1 MQPPLLVPTPVAEIL
16 APQTAVSSVPKPK
29 VDLGKMHFKKQI
41 LSASVIEESPITS
54 VVLQDPPPSEQQ
66 VLMESSGKIET
77 VTPTRTL
84 QSQNN
89 LQNMDNDCPSENAL
103 TRVSDVKLDL
113 SLKEPT
119 DSSHKGKVDV
129 NTSSIT
135 EQQDASENIQI
146 RSRSDSTL
154 PGSESDADSVQTSSS
169 YKSGEPKATAKLE
182 SRSKDTKNMSSSRSK
197 LEETEKSSN
206 HSRSEKDERTSS
218 YSKSDRDSKSD
229 RELRSTSD
237 RELRSTSDRES
248 KHTPSRSSRSD
259 KGRRRTKSR
268 SRSRSRGPRTSS
280 RSETRSRSERS
291 RSERGSGSR
300 SDRSYYDSERRSGG
314 HRSSPYRERRG
325 SSRSRTDSSRV
336 RGDSSDSED
345 DHRRT
350 RTRTSD
356 SSRSSTHS
364 SLQRDSKSYSSH
376 SKSERDS
383 EIDKITQSSKSER
396 ASKRTVDSS
405 SLQKCSTDVEPNHR
419 KSNTHYKPDISVRST
434 HSSPHALSQTSDKRL
449 QKSSCSES
457 EVAHKGKSQSQ
468 GSDRSSGSEGA
479 WTSSTSKS
487 DSKQMSASMSSVKTN
502 RQSKDTFHSPN
513 KIQTHETPSDAHP
526 QSKNVKAGADPHVA
540 DTCQREDVGNMNDI
554 TSQDKGLQKTTLSL
568 PLNCDPTDRLQEPA
582 LDLVNEKTHHC
593 IEVQNDSAATLPN
606 NSSGDQFC
614 EKFALGDID
623 NVNKS
628 LCSEQTKDAQR
639 VDPQIESTEKW
650 VDVTNSSFSC
660 SNDRV
665 IPSQD
670 KTVFQGS
677 VGSKSLPSTVSVR
690 DHPKQ
695 NTKPE
700 NTVLCSSRNVNIN
713 MQSCKN
719 VPLKSEP
726 SSPEP
731 QFPNQTEQQNS
742 SLRKN
747 RGKTKKSRWDIVGQ
761 DTSDS
766 DNPQKLPS
774 QESKPA
780 VKKVISVKRI
790 EFSKDVSQED
800 PSLKGQLKWEAEL
813 HSETIKQEII
823 ITQEHSSAPIT
834 FGNDQSD
841 SANLTAQ
848 RGTCETSSDRLDIKP
863 HVSQMDGDPSLLNNT
878 SHVDRARR
886 EQVSSQDD
894 CGVAVKRMHSVVVV
908 PKNSTLTHSDTTDKP
923 ASPCTPSTSPGRQQ
937 YANRA
942 SGQEGDL
949 DRNEIPSRVSPQQR
963 HRGFPAMRESTRQ
976 ASNPCVDG
984 SLSAHDIMVYQSQ
997 SNMVDSTSQLEGS
1010 NATDAQPSKDP
1021 YSSARERPKIGAATV
1036 SQIAA
1041 HSLENSFR
1049 QSDTGHPQH
1058 YGSGKAG
1065 GMLSPYQHGDFAS
1078 SDDFNSSLGWDFTQ
1092 SEQPSSTYQQPDSSY
1107 GASQQH
1113 PNTQQPGN
1121 SSLGQVYRT
1130 NNGAF
1135 WTQLPS
1141 TTQPTCRPVY
1151 LHVPATHYQE
1161 PVGQVHPDSLTND
1174 CDEDSEG
1181 KPAGLSRL
1189 AVECNGPKLPGSLAF
1204 VQAHEISSNCRG
1216 SVNATPENISIV
1228 EPPRDKDNSRPHRGR
1243 GPPKKRRPE
1252 MESDSD
1258 SETEPVLASKRER
1271 LAEREL
1277 PKVSK
1282 ESREIP
1288 GQAEVQRPLLSL
1300 RDFRDASNWREMA
1313 RSKKMPPY
1321 FDLIEENLYLTER
1334 SSRCLN
1340 EGYCS
1345 NRRFQM
1351 KQHADF
1357 EVILT
1362 EDKGWGLRA
1371 ARDLIPNTFVLE
1383 YCGEVLDHKEFKT
1396 RVKKYASMKNI
1407 HYYFMALKNN
1417 EIIDATLKGN
1427 CSRFMNHSCE
1437 PNCETQKWTVN
1448 GQLRVGFFTSK
1459 TVTAGTE
1466 LTFDYQF
1473 QRYGKEAQKCFCG
1486 APSCR
1491 GFLGGENRVSVRAAA
1506 GKMKKERPR
1515 KKDTSVSNALTT
1527 VDEEL
1532 EALLENGEGLYDE
1545 KEVVSLCRLMVR
1557 VETMEQKLICLKLIQ
1572 DTQSPSC
1579 LKQFLDHHGLSL
1591 LWIFM
1596 VELSEA
1602 KGNSVNN
1609 IKLQFQIMKT
1619 LSVLPISTKNMLEE
1633 SHVLSL
1639 IQRWAQTHTHSLPQ
1653 PPGAEQDGYSSEN
1666 TSRAQTP
1673 LNTPDGSSASV
1684 AKLGPELDSDT
1695 PKRAVYRRLKISE
1708 NSLDSAMSDAS
1719 KASDG
1724 KEEEEEDEEEMEDEE
1739 VSRPEPPVESSKQ
1752 SKTELVVEA
1761 QTPTTEEPTEEPVTE
1776 LKETPEEVVE
1786 TMEITELE
1794 AESQDVKDQEEVDEK
1809 GGDEEVKEEGSEGQ
1823 KESGEEEQ
1831 QQASQSVEE
1840 REVVAGEQANV
1851 EIQESSHIQPVQT
1864 EVTETPSEE
1873 QPAEEKEEETTT
1885 AETGTEDTEKA
1896 PGSQEHPGQV
1906 APEGPPEVAPGT
1918 EDATQVVAPA
1928 SEAPPPPSPVVPV
1941 EPAAVGTPSQDEEE
1955 GVSDVESERS
1965 QEALLSAVDI
1975 GDMAARLLDSWKDLK
1990 EVYRI
1995 PKKSQVEKEI
2005 HGRSLSL
2012 SLSCSFSHWV
2022 CVHTCYSL
2030 TFYFQP
2036 FDLANSSKKTRS
2048 ITKERTKLSTEE
2060 RRKLFEQEV
2069 AQREVQKQQQQL
2081 QQHQQ
2086 QQRQQQLQTLAYD
2099 AALTYTT
2106 SPAGFIHYP
2115 PGYPLQTYVDPVNPN
2130 AGKVLLP
2137 TPPVEPLVPATLVLE
2152 QTPPQALITELGMT
2166 SPSSTSQPPPV
2177 SNLSSISQHI
2187 HQPTTPLELHH
2198 GTAQQYAQQPSVAGQ
2213 DPGVGVLSVPAVSAP
2228 PQVGSYTTLWD
2239 PTTQQAVTVQTQ
2251 VAPQYQVVPAP
2262 PPTQTA
2268 IYYQGQPCQTIYS
2281 IPTAYPQ
2288 ANTPVLQAYA
2298 DPAANYLHGQQV
2310 YTGHQQGVVVQQGGT
2325 VTTIVT
2331 SQTVQQMPNALLVP
2345 NSMIDL
2351 PPPSP
2356 PKPKTIV
2363 LPPSWKVARDGE
2375 GKIYYYHVITRQT
2388 QWDPP
2393 SSWDGASEDSHS
2405 LDHEAEMDL
2414 GTPTYDENPSKFS
2427 TKTAEADTS
2436 SELAKRS
2443 KETFRKEMSQFIV
2456 TCLNPFRKPD
2466 CKLGRIVNTED
2477 FKHLARKLTHGVMNK
2492 ELKSCKNPE
2501 DLECNENVKH
2511 KTKEYIKKYMQKF
2524 GNIYRPKEDTE
2535 LD

>member
-1 MQPPLLVPTPVAEIL
+1 MNLDDQGRQKVSFSFSLTKKPLQNLFLAPPSQEKSLAELPSVLSPTTSLPQDRAGQHTESKNEQMQPPLLVPTPVAEIL

-135 EQQDASENIQI
+135 EQQDTSENIQI
-146 RSRSDSTL
+146 RSRLDSTL

-206 HSRSEKDERTSS
+206 HSRSEKDERNSS
-218 YSKSDRDSKSD
+218 YSKSDRDSK
-229 RELRSTSD
+229 SD

-291 RSERGSGSR
+291 RSDRGSGSR

-376 SKSERDS
+376 SKCERDSKSERDS

-396 ASKRTVDSS
+396 ASKRTVDSG

-526 QSKNVKAGADPHVA
+526 QSKNDKAGADPHVA

-582 LDLVNEKTHHC
+582 LDLVNEKIHHC

-606 NSSGDQFC
+606 SSSGDQFC

-800 PSLKGQLKWEAEL
+800 SSPKGQLKWEAEL

-823 ITQEHSSAPIT
+823 ITQEHSSALIT

-848 RGTCETSSDRLDIKP
+848 PGTCETSSDRLDIKP

-886 EQVSSQDD
+886 EQGRDDNEEKPKDGPHKSKLLKTLVSSQDGVGQSEDSDTDDSESDSD

-963 HRGFPAMRESTRQ
+963 HRGFPAMCESTRQ
-976 ASNPCVDG
+976 ASNPCVGG

-1058 YGSGKAG
+1058 YGSGKGG
-1065 GMLSPYQHGDFAS
+1065 GMLSRYQHGDFAS

-1130 NNGAF
+1130 NNGAY
-1135 WTQLPS
+1135 WTQLP
-1141 TTQPTCRPVY
+1141 TTAQPTCRPVY

-1181 KPAGLSRL
+1181 KPAGFSRL

-1258 SETEPVLASKRER
+1258 SEAEPVLASKRER
-1271 LAEREL
+1271 LAEREIH
-1277 PKVSK
+1277 KVSK

-1334 SSRCLN
+1334 
-1340 EGYCS
+1340 
-1345 NRRFQM
+1345 
-1351 KQHADF
+1351 
-1357 EVILT
+1357 
-1362 EDKGWGLRA
+1362 
-1371 ARDLIPNTFVLE
+1371 
-1383 YCGEVLDHKEFKT
+1383 
-1396 RVKKYASMKNI
+1396 
-1407 HYYFMALKNN
+1407 
-1417 EIIDATLKGN
+1417 
-1427 CSRFMNHSCE
+1427 
-1437 PNCETQKWTVN
+1437 
-1448 GQLRVGFFTSK
+1448 
-1459 TVTAGTE
+1459 
-1466 LTFDYQF
+1466 
-1473 QRYGKEAQKCFCG
+1473 
-1486 APSCR
+1486 
-1491 GFLGGENRVSVRAAA
+1491 
-1506 GKMKKERPR
+1506 
-1515 KKDTSVSNALTT
+1515 
-1527 VDEEL
+1527 
-1532 EALLENGEGLYDE
+1532 
-1545 KEVVSLCRLMVR
+1545 
-1557 VETMEQKLICLKLIQ
+1557 
-1572 DTQSPSC
+1572 
-1579 LKQFLDHHGLSL
+1579 
-1591 LWIFM
+1591 
-1596 VELSEA
+1596 
-1602 KGNSVNN
+1602 
-1609 IKLQFQIMKT
+1609 
-1619 LSVLPISTKNMLEE
+1619 
-1633 SHVLSL
+1633 
-1639 IQRWAQTHTHSLPQ
+1639 
-1653 PPGAEQDGYSSEN
+1653 
-1666 TSRAQTP
+1666 
-1673 LNTPDGSSASV
+1673 
-1684 AKLGPELDSDT
+1684 
-1695 PKRAVYRRLKISE
+1695 
-1708 NSLDSAMSDAS
+1708 
-1719 KASDG
+1719 
-1724 KEEEEEDEEEMEDEE
+1724 
-1739 VSRPEPPVESSKQ
+1739 
-1752 SKTELVVEA
+1752 
-1761 QTPTTEEPTEEPVTE
+1761 
-1776 LKETPEEVVE
+1776 
-1786 TMEITELE
+1786 
-1794 AESQDVKDQEEVDEK
+1794 
-1809 GGDEEVKEEGSEGQ
+1809 
-1823 KESGEEEQ
+1823 
-1831 QQASQSVEE
+1831 
-1840 REVVAGEQANV
+1840 
-1851 EIQESSHIQPVQT
+1851 
-1864 EVTETPSEE
+1864 
-1873 QPAEEKEEETTT
+1873 
-1885 AETGTEDTEKA
+1885 
-1896 PGSQEHPGQV
+1896 
-1906 APEGPPEVAPGT
+1906 
-1918 EDATQVVAPA
+1918 
-1928 SEAPPPPSPVVPV
+1928 
-1941 EPAAVGTPSQDEEE
+1941 
-1955 GVSDVESERS
+1955 
-1965 QEALLSAVDI
+1965 
-1975 GDMAARLLDSWKDLK
+1975 
-1990 EVYRI
+1990 
-1995 PKKSQVEKEI
+1995 
-2005 HGRSLSL
+2005 
-2012 SLSCSFSHWV
+2012 
-2022 CVHTCYSL
+2022 
-2030 TFYFQP
+2030 
-2036 FDLANSSKKTRS
+2036 
-2048 ITKERTKLSTEE
+2048 
-2060 RRKLFEQEV
+2060 
-2069 AQREVQKQQQQL
+2069 
-2081 QQHQQ
+2081 
-2086 QQRQQQLQTLAYD
+2086 
-2099 AALTYTT
+2099 
-2106 SPAGFIHYP
+2106 
-2115 PGYPLQTYVDPVNPN
+2115 
-2130 AGKVLLP
+2130 
-2137 TPPVEPLVPATLVLE
+2137 
-2152 QTPPQALITELGMT
+2152 
-2166 SPSSTSQPPPV
+2166 
-2177 SNLSSISQHI
+2177 
-2187 HQPTTPLELHH
+2187 
-2198 GTAQQYAQQPSVAGQ
+2198 
-2213 DPGVGVLSVPAVSAP
+2213 
-2228 PQVGSYTTLWD
+2228 
-2239 PTTQQAVTVQTQ
+2239 
-2251 VAPQYQVVPAP
+2251 
-2262 PPTQTA
+2262 
-2268 IYYQGQPCQTIYS
+2268 
-2281 IPTAYPQ
+2281 
-2288 ANTPVLQAYA
+2288 
-2298 DPAANYLHGQQV
+2298 
-2310 YTGHQQGVVVQQGGT
+2310 
-2325 VTTIVT
+2325 
-2331 SQTVQQMPNALLVP
+2331 
-2345 NSMIDL
+2345 
-2351 PPPSP
+2351 
-2356 PKPKTIV
+2356 
-2363 LPPSWKVARDGE
+2363 
-2375 GKIYYYHVITRQT
+2375 
-2388 QWDPP
+2388 
-2393 SSWDGASEDSHS
+2393 
-2405 LDHEAEMDL
+2405 
-2414 GTPTYDENPSKFS
+2414 
-2427 TKTAEADTS
+2427 
-2436 SELAKRS
+2436 
-2443 KETFRKEMSQFIV
+2443 
-2456 TCLNPFRKPD
+2456 
-2466 CKLGRIVNTED
+2466 
-2477 FKHLARKLTHGVMNK
+2477 
-2492 ELKSCKNPE
+2492 
-2501 DLECNENVKH
+2501 
-2511 KTKEYIKKYMQKF
+2511 
-2524 GNIYRPKEDTE
+2524 
-2535 LD
+2535 

>member
-1 MQPPLLVPTPVAEIL
+1 MLSSHLLPKGTKRKVNLDDQGRQKVSFSFSLTKKPLQNLFLAPPSQEKSLAELPSVLSPTTSLPQDRAGQHTESKNEQMQPPLLVPTPVAEIL

-41 LSASVIEESPITS
+41 LSASVIEDSPITS

-77 VTPTRTL
+77 VTPPRTP
-84 QSQNN
+84 QS
-89 LQNMDNDCPSENAL
+89 QNMDNDGPSENAL

-135 EQQDASENIQI
+135 ETQDTSENIQI

-182 SRSKDTKNMSSSRSK
+182 SRSKDTKDMSSSRSI

-206 HSRSEKDERTSS
+206 NSRSEKDERTSS
-218 YSKSDRDSKSD
+218 YSKSDRDSK
-229 RELRSTSD
+229 SD

-419 KSNTHYKPDISVRST
+419 KSNTHYKPDISVRSN

-449 QKSSCSES
+449 QKSSYSES

-479 WTSSTSKS
+479 WTSSTNKS

-502 RQSKDTFHSPN
+502 KQSKDTFHSPN
-513 KIQTHETPSDAHP
+513 KIQTPSDAHP
-526 QSKNVKAGADPHVA
+526 QSKNDKAGADSHLA

-554 TSQDKGLQKTTLSL
+554 TSQDKGLQKPTLSL
-568 PLNCDPTDRLQEPA
+568 PSNCDPTDRLQEPA
-582 LDLVNEKTHHC
+582 LDLVNEKIHHC
-593 IEVQNDSAATLPN
+593 IEVQNDSAATFPN
-606 NSSGDQFC
+606 NSSGDQLC

-628 LCSEQTKDAQR
+628 LCSEQTKDAQH

-650 VDVTNSSFSC
+650 VDVSNSSFSC

-677 VGSKSLPSTVSVR
+677 VGSKSLPSTVDVSVR

-700 NTVLCSSRNVNIN
+700 NTVCSSRNVNID

-790 EFSKDVSQED
+790 EFSKDVSQEE

-813 HSETIKQEII
+813 HSKTIKQEII

-834 FGNDQSD
+834 FGNDQSE
-841 SANLTAQ
+841 STNPTAQ
-848 RGTCETSSDRLDIKP
+848 PGTCETSSDLLDTKP
-863 HVSQMDGDPSLLNNT
+863 HVSQMDDDPSLLNNT

-886 EQVSSQDD
+886 EPCRNDDGNEEEPKDGPHKSKLLKTLVSSQDGVGQSEDSDTDDSESDSD

-908 PKNSTLTHSDTTDKP
+908 PKNSTLTHSDTTDKL
-923 ASPCTPSTSPGRQQ
+923 ASPCTPSTSPGCQQ
-937 YANRA
+937 HANRA

-949 DRNEIPSRVSPQQR
+949 NRNEIPSRVSPQQR
-963 HRGFPAMRESTRQ
+963 HRGFPAMCENTRQ

-1021 YSSARERPKIGAATV
+1021 YSSARERPKIGDATV

-1058 YGSGKAG
+1058 NGSGRGG
-1065 GMLSPYQHGDFAS
+1065 GMLSRYQHGDFAS

-1130 NNGAF
+1130 NNGAY
-1135 WTQLPS
+1135 WTQLPT

-1216 SVNATPENISIV
+1216 SVNATPENISVV

-1258 SETEPVLASKRER
+1258 SEAEPVLASKRER

-1277 PKVSK
+1277 PKDSK
-1282 ESREIP
+1282 ERM
-1288 GQAEVQRPLLSL
+1288 RRFRLMRDCPLL
-1300 RDFRDASNWREMA
+1300 
-1313 RSKKMPPY
+1313 
-1321 FDLIEENLYLTER
+1321 
-1334 SSRCLN
+1334 
-1340 EGYCS
+1340 
-1345 NRRFQM
+1345 
-1351 KQHADF
+1351 
-1357 EVILT
+1357 
-1362 EDKGWGLRA
+1362 
-1371 ARDLIPNTFVLE
+1371 
-1383 YCGEVLDHKEFKT
+1383 
-1396 RVKKYASMKNI
+1396 
-1407 HYYFMALKNN
+1407 
-1417 EIIDATLKGN
+1417 
-1427 CSRFMNHSCE
+1427 
-1437 PNCETQKWTVN
+1437 
-1448 GQLRVGFFTSK
+1448 
-1459 TVTAGTE
+1459 
-1466 LTFDYQF
+1466 
-1473 QRYGKEAQKCFCG
+1473 
-1486 APSCR
+1486 
-1491 GFLGGENRVSVRAAA
+1491 
-1506 GKMKKERPR
+1506 
-1515 KKDTSVSNALTT
+1515 
-1527 VDEEL
+1527 
-1532 EALLENGEGLYDE
+1532 
-1545 KEVVSLCRLMVR
+1545 
-1557 VETMEQKLICLKLIQ
+1557 
-1572 DTQSPSC
+1572 
-1579 LKQFLDHHGLSL
+1579 
-1591 LWIFM
+1591 
-1596 VELSEA
+1596 
-1602 KGNSVNN
+1602 
-1609 IKLQFQIMKT
+1609 
-1619 LSVLPISTKNMLEE
+1619 
-1633 SHVLSL
+1633 
-1639 IQRWAQTHTHSLPQ
+1639 
-1653 PPGAEQDGYSSEN
+1653 
-1666 TSRAQTP
+1666 
-1673 LNTPDGSSASV
+1673 
-1684 AKLGPELDSDT
+1684 
-1695 PKRAVYRRLKISE
+1695 
-1708 NSLDSAMSDAS
+1708 
-1719 KASDG
+1719 
-1724 KEEEEEDEEEMEDEE
+1724 
-1739 VSRPEPPVESSKQ
+1739 
-1752 SKTELVVEA
+1752 
-1761 QTPTTEEPTEEPVTE
+1761 
-1776 LKETPEEVVE
+1776 
-1786 TMEITELE
+1786 
-1794 AESQDVKDQEEVDEK
+1794 
-1809 GGDEEVKEEGSEGQ
+1809 
-1823 KESGEEEQ
+1823 
-1831 QQASQSVEE
+1831 
-1840 REVVAGEQANV
+1840 
-1851 EIQESSHIQPVQT
+1851 
-1864 EVTETPSEE
+1864 
-1873 QPAEEKEEETTT
+1873 
-1885 AETGTEDTEKA
+1885 
-1896 PGSQEHPGQV
+1896 
-1906 APEGPPEVAPGT
+1906 
-1918 EDATQVVAPA
+1918 
-1928 SEAPPPPSPVVPV
+1928 
-1941 EPAAVGTPSQDEEE
+1941 
-1955 GVSDVESERS
+1955 
-1965 QEALLSAVDI
+1965 
-1975 GDMAARLLDSWKDLK
+1975 
-1990 EVYRI
+1990 
-1995 PKKSQVEKEI
+1995 KS
-2005 HGRSLSL
+2005 
-2012 SLSCSFSHWV
+2012 
-2022 CVHTCYSL
+2022 
-2030 TFYFQP
+2030 
-2036 FDLANSSKKTRS
+2036 
-2048 ITKERTKLSTEE
+2048 
-2060 RRKLFEQEV
+2060 
-2069 AQREVQKQQQQL
+2069 
-2081 QQHQQ
+2081 
-2086 QQRQQQLQTLAYD
+2086 
-2099 AALTYTT
+2099 
-2106 SPAGFIHYP
+2106 
-2115 PGYPLQTYVDPVNPN
+2115 
-2130 AGKVLLP
+2130 
-2137 TPPVEPLVPATLVLE
+2137 
-2152 QTPPQALITELGMT
+2152 
-2166 SPSSTSQPPPV
+2166 
-2177 SNLSSISQHI
+2177 
-2187 HQPTTPLELHH
+2187 
-2198 GTAQQYAQQPSVAGQ
+2198 
-2213 DPGVGVLSVPAVSAP
+2213 
-2228 PQVGSYTTLWD
+2228 
-2239 PTTQQAVTVQTQ
+2239 
-2251 VAPQYQVVPAP
+2251 
-2262 PPTQTA
+2262 
-2268 IYYQGQPCQTIYS
+2268 
-2281 IPTAYPQ
+2281 
-2288 ANTPVLQAYA
+2288 
-2298 DPAANYLHGQQV
+2298 
-2310 YTGHQQGVVVQQGGT
+2310 
-2325 VTTIVT
+2325 
-2331 SQTVQQMPNALLVP
+2331 
-2345 NSMIDL
+2345 
-2351 PPPSP
+2351 
-2356 PKPKTIV
+2356 
-2363 LPPSWKVARDGE
+2363 
-2375 GKIYYYHVITRQT
+2375 
-2388 QWDPP
+2388 
-2393 SSWDGASEDSHS
+2393 
-2405 LDHEAEMDL
+2405 
-2414 GTPTYDENPSKFS
+2414 
-2427 TKTAEADTS
+2427 
-2436 SELAKRS
+2436 
-2443 KETFRKEMSQFIV
+2443 
-2456 TCLNPFRKPD
+2456 
-2466 CKLGRIVNTED
+2466 
-2477 FKHLARKLTHGVMNK
+2477 
-2492 ELKSCKNPE
+2492 
-2501 DLECNENVKH
+2501 
-2511 KTKEYIKKYMQKF
+2511 
-2524 GNIYRPKEDTE
+2524 
-2535 LD
+2535 